1 MMENLD
7 LFYRALE
14 KYKKDLELDP
24 ETGRFL
30 KVAKRYNTPEAE
42 QLNIL
47 YSTVEI
53 EEDWV
58 NAIEH
63 GLPYIEKAIKEDRQF
78 IRTDGDIVPIEKVK
92 KISKSSIEDLSKHS
106 NYITHESESD
116 EISVIPDKLFVLNK
130 ESDYA
135 VYENKVLYATLIYL
149 KDFVSIR
156 LSKIKDLA
164 RTFEFDSSL
173 NKKLDIGNRKIDIS
187 LKINEKRLN
196 DPTLN
201 SKDISSLV
209 IDRLDDIL
217 TNIMGLLKYPLMIEL
232 SKAEMVSRPITK
244 TNVLRMNTN
253 FRESLALFDY
263 IAEYSKDGYTVKTT
277 NKSFNPFNDEL
288 QNSFSSILMTY
299 SFMSYIYSTQI
310 EGELK
315 RRKEEQDRLDK
326 IKSEDELLLQL
337 KHLEVKANT
346 DGKTLVEYVRLFE
359 TGYRILEK
367 KLDDLNLQLEQAEIK
382 RKADLEDLRVSYEN
396 KIILI
401 NEENEQKVAEII
413 KKCEKDIEEIRLS
426 TESRVEEIEQNCQI
440 RINELTSS
448 FNEKI
453 NSLTTNYENLLADK
467 NAQINS
473 LNSEISTLKQ
483 EISKLLE
490 TNKILC
496 ADEIAR
502 KELSGEGN
510 DFDQYLSEMS
520 FDELERKKAAFDKF
534 YKVAWNKAKKSIVKE
549 NIKIV
554 KKTKKKKEEE

>member
-1 MMENLD
+1 MENLD

-116 EISVIPDKLFVLNK
+116 EISVMPDKLFVLNK

-187 LKINEKRLN
+187 LKIREKRLN

-201 SKDISSLV
+201 SKDISSSV

-299 SFMSYIYSTQI
+299 SFISYIYSTQI

-326 IKSEDELLLQL
+326 IKSEEELLLQL

-534 YKVAWNKAKKSIVKE
+534 YKVAWNKVKKSIVKE

>member
-1 MMENLD
+1 MENLD

>member
-1 MMENLD
+1 MENLD

-116 EISVIPDKLFVLNK
+116 EISVMPDKLFVLNK

-187 LKINEKRLN
+187 LKIREKRLN

-201 SKDISSLV
+201 SKDISSSV

-326 IKSEDELLLQL
+326 IKSEEELLLQL

-413 KKCEKDIEEIRLS
+413 KKCEKDIEEIKLS

-440 RINELTSS
+440 RIDELTSS

-467 NAQINS
+467 TSQINS
-473 LNSEISTLKQ
+473 LNSEIFTLKQ

>member
-1 MMENLD
+1 MENLD

-116 EISVIPDKLFVLNK
+116 EISVMPDKLFVLNK

-187 LKINEKRLN
+187 LKIREKRLN

-232 SKAEMVSRPITK
+232 SKVEMVSRPITK

-326 IKSEDELLLQL
+326 IKSEEELLLQL

-413 KKCEKDIEEIRLS
+413 KKCEKDIEEIKLS

-440 RINELTSS
+440 RIDELTSS

-534 YKVAWNKAKKSIVKE
+534 YKVAWNKVKKSIVKE

>member
-1 MMENLD
+1 MENLD

-116 EISVIPDKLFVLNK
+116 EISVMPDKLFVLNK

-201 SKDISSLV
+201 SKDISSSV

-326 IKSEDELLLQL
+326 IKSEEELLLQL

-413 KKCEKDIEEIRLS
+413 KKCEKDIEEIKLS

-440 RINELTSS
+440 RIDELNSA

-467 NAQINS
+467 TSQINS

>member
-1 MMENLD
+1 MENLD

-116 EISVIPDKLFVLNK
+116 EISVMPDKLFVLNK

-187 LKINEKRLN
+187 LKIREKRLN

-201 SKDISSLV
+201 SKDISSSV

-232 SKAEMVSRPITK
+232 SKVEMVSRPITK

-326 IKSEDELLLQL
+326 IKSEEELLLQL

-440 RINELTSS
+440 RIDELNSS

-467 NAQINS
+467 TSQINS

-534 YKVAWNKAKKSIVKE
+534 YKVAWNKVKKSIVKE
-549 NIKIV
+549 NIKII